1 LQHRLRVVL
10 GGTVTWAFDIRT
22 ALFLGAFLTL
32 LIGLLLFAVRRQFA
46 AALQPSLRWWIVA
59 TVVHPVGFLLIGLRE
74 LISDW
79 WSTVLSNVLI
89 GFAFAAFAISLR
101 LFNGS
106 PQRRARLYALV
117 AATAVLAAW
126 YSIADPDEAMRMGTI
141 SVLYALLLG
150 SSARSIYRKGQERT
164 ATGHI
169 TGAMFL
175 IGTAVMAWRGLAYL
189 FLSYAIPIGSA
200 FVASPLQIAA
210 YAAGGLLPVV
220 STIGFLLMCTE
231 FNQRELARAATLD
244 YLTGICNRR
253 AIEDLASRS
262 IAAAR
267 RHGMPMALMIIDVD
281 HFKRINDEFGHQAG
295 DVALVETVK
304 RIRDSLRSEDLVGRL
319 GGEEFV
325 AVMPN
330 TDAASALAAAERMRA
345 AFADA
350 PMHLADRELLITVSI
365 GVAVL
370 DAQDQAYSQLLRRAD
385 RAMYGAKA
393 AGRNKVMLDGSPL
406 MTGGGV
412 GESA

>member
-1 LQHRLRVVL
+1 VGWQ
-10 GGTVTWAFDIRT
+10 FDIRT
-22 ALFLGAFLTL
+22 ALFLGALLTL

-46 AALQPSLRWWIVA
+46 AALEPSLRWWIVA
-59 TVVHPVGFLLIGLRE
+59 TLLHPVGFLLIGLRAFV
-74 LISDW
+74 SDW
-79 WSTVLSNVLI
+79 WSTVLSNALI
-89 GFAFAAFAISLR
+89 GAAFAAFAISLR
-101 LFNGS
+101 IFNGS

-117 AATAVLAAW
+117 AGTAVFAVW
-126 YSIADPDEAMRMGTI
+126 YTFVDRNEALRIGTI
-141 SVLYALLLG
+141 STLYALLLG
-150 SSARSIYRKGQERT
+150 ASARSIYRHGQERT
-164 ATGHI
+164 IIGHI

-175 IGTAVMAWRGLAYL
+175 LGTGVMAWRGIVYM
-189 FLSYAIPIGSA
+189 FFPDAIPASA
-200 FVASPLQIAA
+200 FEASPMQIAA

-231 FNQRELARAATLD
+231 FNQRELARAASLD

-253 AIEDLASRS
+253 AIEDLATRS

-267 RHGMPMALMIIDVD
+267 RHGVPMAIMIVDVD

-325 AVMPN
+325 AVMPS
-330 TDAASALAAAERMRA
+330 TDAASALAAAERMRSS
-345 AFADA
+345 FNDEK
-350 PMHLADRELLITVSI
+350 MNIGERELLITVSI

-370 DAQDQAYSQLLRRAD
+370 DAQDQVYSHLLRRAD
-385 RAMYGAKA
+385 RAMYAAKT

-406 MTGGGV
+406 TAGGLNSLG
-412 GESA
+412 

>member
-1 LQHRLRVVL
+1 V
-10 GGTVTWAFDIRT
+10 GWSFDIRT

-32 LIGLLLFAVRRQFA
+32 LTGWLLFAVRRQFA
-46 AALQPSLRWWIVA
+46 EPIQPSLRWWILALLVQ
-59 TVVHPVGFLLIGLRE
+59 PVGFLLIGLRTQVSE
-74 LISDW
+74 WL
-79 WSTVLSNVLI
+79 STVLSNTLVAL
-89 GFAFAAFAISLR
+89 AFAAFAISLR

-106 PQRRARLYALV
+106 PQRRGRLYALV
-117 AATAVLAAW
+117 VATAAIASW
-126 YSIADPDEAMRMGTI
+126 YSIADPNEALRIGAT
-141 SVLYALLLG
+141 SLLFALLLG

-164 ATGHI
+164 VTGHI
-169 TGAMFL
+169 TGGMFL
-175 IGTAVMAWRGLAYL
+175 LGTAVMAWRGLIYL
-189 FLSYAIPIGSA
+189 FFPEAIPYSA
-200 FVASPLQIAA
+200 FEASPLQIAA
-210 YAAGGLLPVV
+210 YGCGGLLPVV

-231 FNQRELARAATLD
+231 FNQRELARAASLD

-253 AIEDLASRS
+253 AIEDLATRS

-267 RHGMPMALMIIDVD
+267 RHGIPLAMMIVDVD

-295 DVALVETVK
+295 DIALVETVK

-325 AVMPN
+325 SVMPN

-350 PMHLADRELLITVSI
+350 PMHLGERELLITVSI

-370 DAQDQAYSQLLRRAD
+370 DAQDQAYSHLLRRAD
-385 RAMYGAKA
+385 RAMYAAKT

-406 MTGGGV
+406 MTGGV

>member
-1 LQHRLRVVL
+1 
-10 GGTVTWAFDIRT
+10 
-22 ALFLGAFLTL
+22 
-32 LIGLLLFAVRRQFA
+32 
-46 AALQPSLRWWIVA
+46 
-59 TVVHPVGFLLIGLRE
+59 VG
-74 LISDW
+74 
-79 WSTVLSNVLI
+79 SN
-89 GFAFAAFAISLR
+89 
-101 LFNGS
+101 
-106 PQRRARLYALV
+106 
-117 AATAVLAAW
+117 
-126 YSIADPDEAMRMGTI
+126 

-150 SSARSIYRKGQERT
+150 SSSRSIYRRGQERT
-164 ATGHI
+164 ITGHI

-175 IGTAVMAWRGLAYL
+175 LGTLVMAWRGFVYL
-189 FLSYAIPIGSA
+189 FLPDWIPYSA
-200 FVASPLQIAA
+200 FDATPLQIAA

-231 FNQRELARAATLD
+231 FNQRELARAASLD

-253 AIEDLASRS
+253 AIEDLATRS

-267 RHGMPMALMIIDVD
+267 RHGIPMAMMIVDVD

-325 AVMPN
+325 AIMPN
-330 TDAASALAAAERMRA
+330 TDAASALAAAERMRQ
-345 AFADA
+345 AFAA
-350 PMHLADRELLITVSI
+350 TPMHLGERDLLITVSI

-385 RAMYGAKA
+385 RAMYAAKT

-406 MTGGGV
+406 MTGGV

>member
-1 LQHRLRVVL
+1 LLNDK
-10 GGTVTWAFDIRT
+10 GWGAPGVTWSFDIRT

-32 LIGLLLFAVRRQFA
+32 LTGLLLFAVRRQFA
-46 AALQPSLRWWIVA
+46 AALQPSLRWWILA
-59 TVVHPVGFLLIGLRE
+59 TITHPLGFILVGLRGAIADWSSVVLSNTLIGLAF
-74 LISDW
+74 
-79 WSTVLSNVLI
+79 
-89 GFAFAAFAISLR
+89 GAFAVSLR

-106 PQRRARLYALV
+106 PQRRLRLAALV
-117 AATAVLAAW
+117 VATGVLSFW
-126 YSIADPDEAMRMGTI
+126 YTFVDANDALRVGSN

-164 ATGHI
+164 ITGHI

-175 IGTAVMAWRGLAYL
+175 LGTLVMAWRGFVYL
-189 FLSYAIPIGSA
+189 FLPDWIPYSA
-200 FVASPLQIAA
+200 FDATPLQIAA

-231 FNQRELARAATLD
+231 FNQRELARAASLD

-253 AIEDLASRS
+253 AIEDLATRS

-267 RHGMPMALMIIDVD
+267 RHGIPMAMMIVDVD

-304 RIRDSLRSEDLVGRL
+304 RIRDALRSEDLVGRL

-325 AVMPN
+325 AIMPS
-330 TDAASALAAAERMRA
+330 TDAASALAAAERMRQ
-345 AFADA
+345 AFAA
-350 PMHLADRELLITVSI
+350 TPMQLGERDLLITVSI

-385 RAMYGAKA
+385 RAMYAAKT

-406 MTGGGV
+406 MTGGV

>member
-1 LQHRLRVVL
+1 VAWQ
-10 GGTVTWAFDIRT
+10 FDIRT

-46 AALQPSLRWWIVA
+46 AALQPSLRWWILA
-59 TVVHPVGFLLIGLRE
+59 TLVHPIGFLLIGLRE
-74 LISDW
+74 LVSDW
-79 WSTVLSNVLI
+79 WSTVLSNTLI
-89 GFAFAAFAISLR
+89 ALAFAAFAISLR

-117 AATAVLAAW
+117 GATTLLAFW
-126 YSIADPDEAMRMGTI
+126 YAIVDRDEPMRHGTI
-141 SVLYALLLG
+141 QGLFELLPG
-150 SSARSIYRKGQERT
+150 SSARSIYRQGQERT
-164 ATGHI
+164 ITGHI

-175 IGTAVMAWRGLAYL
+175 LGTAVMAWRGAVYL
-189 FLSYAIPIGSA
+189 FVPEIVLPQVGSA
-200 FVASPLQIAA
+200 IFVASPLQIAA
-210 YAAGGLLPVV
+210 YACGGLLPVV

-281 HFKRINDEFGHQAG
+281 HFKNINDEFGHQAG

-330 TDAASALAAAERMRA
+330 TDASSALAAAERMRA
-345 AFADA
+345 SFSDA
-350 PMHLADRELLITVSI
+350 PMHLGERELLITVSI

-370 DAQDQAYSQLLRRAD
+370 DAQDAVYSQLLRRAD

-406 MTGGGV
+406 MTGGV

>member
-1 LQHRLRVVL
+1 VA
-10 GGTVTWAFDIRT
+10 WSFDVRT
-22 ALFLGAFLTL
+22 ALFLGALLTL
-32 LIGLLLFAVRRQFA
+32 LIGLLLFVVRRQFA
-46 AALQPSLRWWIVA
+46 AALQPSVRWWIAA
-59 TVVHPVGFLLIGLRE
+59 TLLHPVGFLLIGLRE
-74 LISDW
+74 LVSDW
-79 WSTVLSNVLI
+79 WSMVLSNVLI
-89 GFAFAAFAISLR
+89 GAAFAAFAISLR

-106 PQRRARLYALV
+106 PQRRLRLYALV
-117 AATAVLAAW
+117 AATAALAFW
-126 YSIADPDEAMRMGTI
+126 YSIADPNESMRIGTI

-150 SSARSIYRKGQERT
+150 SSARSIYRRGQERT
-164 ATGHI
+164 VTGHV
-169 TGAMFL
+169 TGTMFL
-175 IGTAVMAWRGLAYL
+175 VGTAVMGWRGFVYL
-189 FLSYAIPIGSA
+189 YVPDSFAPGSI

-231 FNQRELARAATLD
+231 FNQRELARAASLD

-253 AIEDLASRS
+253 AIEDLATRS

-267 RHGMPMALMIIDVD
+267 RHGIPMALMIIDVD
-281 HFKRINDEFGHQAG
+281 HFKRINDEYGHQAG
-295 DVALVETVK
+295 DIALVETVK

-325 AVMPN
+325 AVMPS

-350 PMHLADRELLITVSI
+350 PMQLGERELLITVSI

-370 DAQDQAYSQLLRRAD
+370 DAQDGVYSQLLRRAD
-385 RAMYGAKA
+385 RAMYGAKS

-406 MTGGGV
+406 MTGGLNSL